1 MKNLA
6 VFCSGYGSN
15 FEALCEAAKKN
26 KLGAR
31 IALMVCDNPTA
42 FALKRA
48 AKYGIPTVV
57 LNPKLFKAREDYE
70 KVIVHILKNQKVDV
84 IALAGFMRIFTPTF
98 IKAYRGRIVNIH
110 PSYLPAFKGAHAIR
124 DAFEAGVKETGVT
137 VHLVNEKVDSGKIL
151 AQKKVK
157 ITVSDTLASLE
168 KRIHAV
174 EHKLYPKALR
184 AFIKQ
189 INR

>member
-15 FEALCEAAKKN
+15 FEALCEAAEKN

-31 IALMVCDNPTA
+31 IAVMVSDNPAA

-48 AKYGIPTVV
+48 AKHGIPTVV
-57 LNPKLFKAREDYE
+57 LSPKLFKTREDYE

-84 IALAGFMRIFTPTF
+84 IALAGFMRIFTPYF
-98 IKAYRGRIVNIH
+98 IRAFRGRIVNIH

-124 DAFEAGVKETGVT
+124 DAFDAEVKYTGVT

-151 AQKKVK
+151 MQEKVRFAAN
-157 ITVSDTLASLE
+157 DTLASLE
-168 KRIHAV
+168 KKIHAV
-174 EHKLYPKALR
+174 EHKLYPRALR
-184 AFIKQ
+184 SFIKQ
-189 INR
+189 IT

>member
-1 MKNLA
+1 MKSLA
-6 VFCSGYGSN
+6 VFCSGVGSN
-15 FEALCEAAKKN
+15 FEALCEAAEKN

-31 IALMVCDNPTA
+31 ITVMVSDDPGA

-48 AKYGIPTVV
+48 AKHGIPAVV
-57 LNPKLFKAREDYE
+57 LSPKLFKTREDYE
-70 KVIVHILKNQKVDV
+70 KVVVQLLKSQKVDLV
-84 IALAGFMRIFTPTF
+84 ALAGFMRIFSSYF
-98 IKAYRGRIVNIH
+98 IRAFRGRIVNIH

-151 AQKKVK
+151 DQEKVK
-157 ITVSDTLASLE
+157 ISPRDTLADLE

-174 EHKLYPKALR
+174 EHKLYPKTLR
-184 AFIKQ
+184 SYLKQ
-189 INR
+189 LK

>member
-1 MKNLA
+1 MNLA
-6 VFCSGYGSN
+6 VFCSGVGSN

-31 IALMVCDNPTA
+31 IAVMVCDCPGA

-48 AKYGIPTVV
+48 SKYGIPTVT
-57 LNPKLFKAREDYE
+57 LSPKLFKTREGYE
-70 KVIVHILKNQKVDV
+70 KVIVQLLKSQKVGF
-84 IALAGFMRIFTPTF
+84 IALAGFMRVFSPYF
-98 IKAYRGRIVNIH
+98 IKAFRGRIVNIH
-110 PSYLPAFKGAHAIR
+110 PSTLPAFKGAHAIR

-151 AQKKVK
+151 AQEKVK
-157 ITVSDTLASLE
+157 VAASDTLASLE

-174 EHKLYPKALR
+174 EHKFYPKTLR
-184 AFIKQ
+184 SYLKQ
-189 INR
+189 LK